1 MAAQL
6 LSSTTSTSMPT
17 SVTLR
22 SSASQNASVS
32 EKLNSWK
39 LAAAVAGAVVGST
52 IFAILGLTFRRR
64 RQRTR
69 RSAFSAISEGCSAK
83 GPAEILGAVRP
94 NSLLHR
100 TTMDIQVRYDIAK
113 RKEVL

>member
-52 IFAILGLTFRRR
+52 IFAILGLTFCRR

-69 RSAFSAISEGCSAK
+69 RSAFSAISEGCRGQPKFSELFGRTVCSIELQWTFKFDTISQSAK
-83 GPAEILGAVRP
+83 K
-94 NSLLHR
+94 S
-100 TTMDIQVRYDIAK
+100 
-113 RKEVL
+113 RK